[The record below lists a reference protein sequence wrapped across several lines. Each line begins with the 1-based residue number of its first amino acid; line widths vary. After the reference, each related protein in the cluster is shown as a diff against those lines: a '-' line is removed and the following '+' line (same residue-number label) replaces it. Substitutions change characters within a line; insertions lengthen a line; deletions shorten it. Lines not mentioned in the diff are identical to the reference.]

1 MTPENIWQRSD
12 NSTTAAGAGQ
22 FCATAGGIWP
32 AVQALVTFYAT
43 NIFAHAATLHLRPGV
58 SWKDNVRAVFRAV
71 VEPVTAGEIAFSAIG
86 RWLLR
91 LKEGDRKVTLTW
103 AAGGDSFEYAVT
115 AGALAITVPLQYAPL
130 LAERWRR
137 VTSRENVIM
146 LDHTTWKPTSEAKR
160 NEPAEWKKLWKSK
173 RYVAYILPPTARFPG
188 YENHKISTSS
198 SVLPQIIGTLQL
210 VLSGRQIYL
219 QFQTSFRK
227 DGLSSPYVIVIPYF
241 LMTLVNLL
249 ANMLVSSYTNITVLP
264 MAKDKLPALNK
275 AYVHETGSGFKI
287 VGINRSDSGSKD
299 SPPVPTSTPID
310 DEIAKLPATQN
321 SQPLENPSLWGKEG
335 RWSS

>member
-1 MTPENIWQRSD
+1 MMTPESLWKRAD
-12 NSTTAAGAGQ
+12 NSTTTTSDQ
-22 FCATAGGIWP
+22 FCEAAGGIWP
-32 AVQALVTFYAT
+32 AIQSLVTFYAT

-71 VEPVTAGEIAFSAIG
+71 VEPVTAGEVAFSAIG
-86 RWLLR
+86 RWLVRLR
-91 LKEGDRKVTLTW
+91 EGDRRVTLTW

-146 LDHTTWKPTSEAKR
+146 LDHTTWKPTPEAKI
-160 NEPAEWKKLWKSK
+160 NEPVGWKKLWKST
-173 RYVAYILPPTARFPG
+173 RYVPYILPPTTRFPG

-210 VLSGRQIYL
+210 ILSGRQIYL
-219 QFQTSFRK
+219 HFRSSFRE

-275 AYVHETGSGFKI
+275 AYVHETESGFRI
-287 VGINRSDSGSKD
+287 LGINPSESKD
-299 SPPVPTSTPID
+299 DALVPTLTPID
-310 DEIAKLPATQN
+310 DIRETIPDRQN
-321 SQPLENPSLWGKEG
+321 VQPPGNPLWENEGHLDSQV
-335 RWSS
+335 